1 MHHITGEILGKTV
14 HLDTLYFAW
23 ACMAVV
29 LLVAGLL
36 SAGISADTSKYGVR
50 QHFVETVF
58 GFIRG
63 LVRDQVGKKHADGY
77 VFFIGSIFL
86 FILTSY
92 YAGLL
97 PWKVGSLFAWWPQ
110 IPVHEAGAHGHHAA
124 VHWHPWHGASPVADL
139 NIPAA
144 MAVIVIFV
152 YFFSG
157 VKVAGWKYIETFL
170 PIRFTEKGWAMLNP
184 MCLIE
189 LMDLVVRPLT
199 LSLRLFANTVAG
211 ETLLATFISLVW
223 IALPVAILGFEMAV
237 GLLQS
242 FLFTILSTVY
252 IATAVHH
259 AEHLAHAEA
268 H

>member
-1 MHHITGEILGKTV
+1 MHHITGEILNKAV
-14 HLDTLYFAW
+14 NLDTLYFAW
-23 ACMAVV
+23 ACMALV
-29 LLVAGLL
+29 LIVAFVL
-36 SAGISADTSKYGVR
+36 SAGVSADTEKYGSR
-50 QHFVETVF
+50 QHFVETIF
-58 GFIRG
+58 NFIRG
-63 LVRDQVGKKHADGY
+63 IARDQIGKRADSY

-97 PWKVGSLFAWWPQ
+97 PWKMGSLFAWWPQ
-110 IPVHEAGAHGHHAA
+110 IPVHEAAEHGHHAA
-124 VHWHPWHGASPVADL
+124 VHLHPWHGASPVADL

-144 MAVIVIFV
+144 MAVIVVFV
-152 YFFSG
+152 YFASG
-157 VKVAGWKYIETFL
+157 IKVAGWKYVETFL
-170 PIRFTEKGWAMLNP
+170 PIRFSQKGWAMLNP

-189 LMDLVVRPLT
+189 LMDLAVRPLT

-223 IALPVAILGFEMAV
+223 IVLPVAILGFEMAV

-252 IATAVHH
+252 IATSIQH
-259 AEHLAHAEA
+259 AEHLTHEHAH
-268 H
+268 